1 MKARLLPSTGL
12 RRDGLTLLEILL
24 STAILAIVLMAI
36 AATMGSM
43 QNIWVHLREKSDQYR
58 ATRLAIDTVAN
69 RLSAATLA
77 PRWTFDEKA
86 TGSNDKFV
94 RDSDLHFVCGPA
106 DQLLTGGTYS
116 GSAVFFQAPLGEH
129 IDENGVEPYDQLRNT
144 MCAWGYFVE
153 YGSDSKERPA
163 FLREHHDLAPE
174 RLRFRLMEFR
184 EPAHLLPIFQARSNT
199 ETGPK
204 IASVTGTDQLYSW
217 FREPLHDGS
226 AKDRHVSVVADNVL
240 AVLLTAD
247 DPEGDLGSLLVGSDG
262 VYDSRRFQTQ
272 AGGELAKL
280 TRNRLPPV
288 LQLTVIAM
296 SEDAWV
302 KMTDDEIGTTASEL
316 RGMLVGRFK
325 NAKST
330 IDDLKLIDFELTKK
344 KMPHRILT
352 TKIKTSE

>member
-1 MKARLLPSTGL
+1 MKPRPIPSTWS

-24 STAILAIVLMAI
+24 STAILAIVLLAI
-36 AATMGSM
+36 AATMSSM

-69 RLSAATLA
+69 RLSSATLA

-86 TGSNDKFV
+86 TGNSDKFV

-106 DQLLTGGTYS
+106 DQLLTNGTYS

-129 IDENGVEPYDQLRNT
+129 IEEKGVEPYDQ
-144 MCAWGYFVE
+144 
-153 YGSDSKERPA
+153 RPA

-184 EPAHLLPIFQARSNT
+184 EPAHLLPIFQAKSNT
-199 ETGPK
+199 ETESK
-204 IASVTGTDQLYSW
+204 LSSAASQDQLYSW
-217 FREPLHDGS
+217 FREPIRHGV

-240 AVLLTAD
+240 AILLTPDDPGSDLSAPLVGAD
-247 DPEGDLGSLLVGSDG
+247 D
-262 VYDSRRFQTQ
+262 VYDSRRFQFQ
-272 AGGELAKL
+272 SDDNVVKL
-280 TRNRLPPV
+280 SRNRLPPV

-302 KMTDDEIGTTASEL
+302 KMTDDEIGSMASEL
-316 RGMLVGRFK
+316 RAMLVDRFK
-325 NAKST
+325 NAQS
-330 IDDLKLIDFELTKK
+330 IEADLKVVEAELMRK
-344 KMPHRILT
+344 KMPYRILT
-352 TKIKTSE
+352 TKIKTNG